1 MPTHLT
7 VLGLWPAAPHPR
19 FGRGARPASGSL
31 SRPSSRCTP
40 GLRAGCSRGLERS
53 SPVFSPGRLLLVMT
67 RTFLSPGALSGRV
80 ADCCRRPAPRNT
92 RGAVPGVAPAR
103 HICWRYRR
111 DGHSRHGGRG
121 QSNSPNPIPPC
132 VRNPSRVHRR
142 PARTRT

>member
-31 SRPSSRCTP
+31 SRPISRCTP

-67 RTFLSPGALSGRV
+67 SLTRTFLSPGALSGRV

-92 RGAVPGVAPAR
+92 RGAVPGAAPAS

-121 QSNSPNPIPPC
+121 QSNPIPPC

>member
-67 RTFLSPGALSGRV
+67 RTFLSPGRFPVGRRLLSPP
-80 ADCCRRPAPRNT
+80 CT
-92 RGAVPGVAPAR
+92 TQHRGAVPGTAPAR
-103 HICWRYRR
+103 RICWRYRR
-111 DGHSRHGGRG
+111 DGHSRHGGHG

-142 PARTRT
+142 PALTRT